1 MPTTPQHTEELAIL
15 FADISGSTTLYETLG
30 NAAARQMVVRCL
42 GMMIAKLAAHR
53 GTLIKTIGD
62 EIMCTF
68 PDAEA
73 ALRAA
78 CDMQDAVENGRP
90 GGDIPMYVRIGFNYG
105 EVLHE
110 ANDVHGDVVNVAA
123 RITEVARARQ
133 ILATHAAVDA
143 LPPHLRHKAR
153 HIRRASI
160 KGRQAQLDL
169 FQVAWRTDDGDL
181 VRVGNPAHRKP
192 GGLEWQLV
200 LRYFE
205 QQVTL
210 SERNMSASL
219 GRGETCSIVIGD
231 DFASDRHA
239 IVEYQLGKFFISDRS
254 STGTYVQFSGGDTVH
269 IVGEDAMLHGSGAI
283 LLGRP
288 FSEVPVGIIQFSVH
302 LAPVSPKG
310 TSFGTSPKGTS
321 SGA

>member
-1 MPTTPQHTEELAIL
+1 MPTTPQQIEELAIL

-30 NAAARQMVVRCL
+30 NVLARQMVVRCL
-42 GMMIAKLAAHR
+42 GVMIAKLAAHR

-62 EIMCTF
+62 EIMCSF

-78 CDMQDAVENGRP
+78 CDMQDAVENGKP
-90 GGDIPMYVRIGFNYG
+90 GGDTPMYVRIGFNYG
-105 EVLHE
+105 EVLRE

-133 ILATHAAVDA
+133 ILATQAAVDA
-143 LPPHLRHKAR
+143 LPPDLRHKAR

-169 FQVAWRTDDGDL
+169 FQIGWRADDSDL

-192 GGLEWQLV
+192 EGLQEQLV
-200 LRYFE
+200 LRYLDQEF
-205 QQVTL
+205 TL
-210 SERNMSASL
+210 SDRSMSASL
-219 GRGETCSIVIGD
+219 GRGDSCTIVVRD
-231 DFASDRHA
+231 EFAAERHA

-254 STGTYVQFSGGDTVH
+254 SAGTYVQFIGGDTVH
-269 IVGEDAMLHGSGAI
+269 IVGEETMLRGSGAI

-288 FSEVPVGIIQFSVH
+288 FSEDPAGIIEFSAH
-302 LAPVSPKG
+302 LAPI
-310 TSFGTSPKGTS
+310 
-321 SGA
+321 